1 MKTILRFIPKGKKG
15 TLKVFKKPK
24 LNIPKSKIQNIPAQ
38 KTPTRFTSV
47 MSDKTVQTNQRKLL
61 GDLPEFMG
69 LSQRATGDLAA
80 ESVALKTMNKKF
92 FGTLRKELGRSR
104 LRTATGIKGRK
115 LKVKTPTA
123 PSLKQK
129 QAGILKG
136 SGLPTSKP
144 ALKLAKSKG
153 ALKSYKAATT
163 KSENVFRKTME
174 KFTSKTKASPFA
186 KREAALKP
194 GPTGF
199 GGERAQY
206 VTAMR
211 DMGFET
217 KGFYQGMDKTGKI
230 SQRYARFLDR
240 KKKK

>member
-38 KTPTRFTSV
+38 KTPSRFTSV

-104 LRTATGIKGRK
+104 ARTATG
-115 LKVKTPTA
+115 LKTIR
-123 PSLKQK
+123 Q
-129 QAGILKG
+129 
-136 SGLPTSKP
+136 SKKVP
-144 ALKLAKSKG
+144 KSAVTIAKSKG

-186 KREAALKP
+186 KKDIAVKTKKIDQGVLKQMGLDDREYFNP
-194 GPTGF
+194 
-199 GGERAQY
+199 
-206 VTAMR
+206 
-211 DMGFET
+211 
-217 KGFYQGMDKTGKI
+217 KTGKTFI
-230 SQRYARFLDR
+230 NTPRGDFFKR
-240 KKKK
+240 KK

>member
-1 MKTILRFIPKGKKG
+1 MIKRFKITGVSKKFKGVQK
-15 TLKVFKKPK
+15 LKP
-24 LNIPKSKIQNIPAQ
+24 Q
-38 KTPTRFTSV
+38 KTPSRFTSV
-47 MSDKTVQTNQRKLL
+47 MSDETVKANQRKLL

-92 FGTLRKELGRSR
+92 FKTLNKELNRSR

-129 QAGILKG
+129 QAGIFKG

-144 ALKLAKSKG
+144 ILKLAKSKG

-174 KFTSKTKASPFA
+174 KFTSRTKASPFA
-186 KREAALKP
+186 KKDVAVKQNSISHSALKQMCLDDREYFDP
-194 GPTGF
+194 KSGKTF
-199 GGERAQY
+199 IN
-206 VTAMR
+206 TAR
-211 DMGFET
+211 GD
-217 KGFYQGMDKTGKI
+217 
-230 SQRYARFLDR
+230 FL
-240 KKKK
+240 KKKKKI

>member
-1 MKTILRFIPKGKKG
+1 MIKRFIIKGVSKKFKG
-15 TLKVFKKPK
+15 VQKLKP
-24 LNIPKSKIQNIPAQ
+24 Q

-47 MSDKTVQTNQRKLL
+47 MSDKTVQANQRKLL

-104 LRTATGIKGRK
+104 ARTATG
-115 LKVKTPTA
+115 LKTIR
-123 PSLKQK
+123 Q
-129 QAGILKG
+129 
-136 SGLPTSKP
+136 SKKVP
-144 ALKLAKSKG
+144 KSAVTIAKSKG

-186 KREAALKP
+186 KKDIAVKTKKIDQGVLKQMGLDDREYFNPKS
-194 GPTGF
+194 GKTF
-199 GGERAQY
+199 IN
-206 VTAMR
+206 TAR
-211 DMGFET
+211 GD
-217 KGFYQGMDKTGKI
+217 
-230 SQRYARFLDR
+230 RF
-240 KKKK
+240 KKK

>member
-1 MKTILRFIPKGKKG
+1 MIKKFKITGISKKFKGVQK
-15 TLKVFKKPK
+15 LKP
-24 LNIPKSKIQNIPAQ
+24 Q
-38 KTPTRFTSV
+38 KTPSRFTSV
-47 MSDKTVQTNQRKLL
+47 MSNETVKANQRKLL

-92 FGTLRKELGRSR
+92 FKTLNKELSRSR

-129 QAGILKG
+129 QAGIFKG

-144 ALKLAKSKG
+144 ILKLAKSKG
-153 ALKSYKAATT
+153 ALKSYKTATT

-174 KFTSKTKASPFA
+174 KFTSRTKASPFA
-186 KREAALKP
+186 KKDVAVK
-194 GPTGF
+194 
-199 GGERAQY
+199 Q
-206 VTAMR
+206 
-211 DMGFET
+211 
-217 KGFYQGMDKTGKI
+217 KSI
-230 SQRYARFLDR
+230 SQSVLKQMGLDDREYFDPKSGKTFINTARGDFLKR
-240 KKKK
+240 KKKV

>member
-1 MKTILRFIPKGKKG
+1 MIKRFKITGVSKKFKGLEK
-15 TLKVFKKPK
+15 LKP
-24 LNIPKSKIQNIPAQ
+24 Q
-38 KTPTRFTSV
+38 KAPSRFTSV
-47 MSDKTVQTNQRKLL
+47 MSDETVKANQRKLL

-92 FGTLRKELGRSR
+92 FKTLNKELSRSR

-129 QAGILKG
+129 QAGIFKG

-144 ALKLAKSKG
+144 ILKLAKSKG